1 MSHSF
6 TVQIRDEISSVLKKI
21 ESEIIS
27 SGGSFRGN
35 SGNGSFDVK
44 SPIGTIKAEYFVIS
58 DNEIRFTIKDKP
70 SILGYG
76 IIETLVKR
84 YFS

>member
-6 TVQIRDEISSVLKKI
+6 TVQIRDEISSVLKNI

-27 SGGSFRGN
+27 SGGGFQGN
-35 SGNGSFDVK
+35 SDNGSFDVK
-44 SPIGTIKAEYFVIS
+44 SPLGTIKGEYSCIS
-58 DNEIRFTIKDKP
+58 DNEIRITIKDKP
-70 SILGYG
+70 FIIGYG
-76 IIETLVKR
+76 IIETVVKE

>member
-1 MSHSF
+1 VSHSF
-6 TVQIRDEISSVLKKI
+6 TVHIRDEISSVLKNI

-35 SGNGSFDVK
+35 SGNDSLDVK

-70 SILGYG
+70 FILGYG

>member
-6 TVQIRDEISSVLKKI
+6 TVQISDEISSVLKKI

-27 SGGSFRGN
+27 SGGSFQGN
-35 SGNGSFDVK
+35 SENGSFDVK
-44 SPIGTIKAEYFVIS
+44 SLVGTIRGEYCCIS
-58 DNEIRFTIKDKP
+58 DNEIRITIKDKP
-70 SILGYG
+70 FILGYG
-76 IIETLVKR
+76 IIETEVKE

>member
-27 SGGSFRGN
+27 SGGSFQGN
-35 SGNGSFDVK
+35 SENGSFDVK
-44 SPIGTIKAEYFVIS
+44 SLLGIIKGKCSCIS
-58 DNEIRFTIKDKP
+58 DNEIRITIKEKP
-70 SILGYG
+70 FIIGYG
-76 IIETLVKR
+76 IIESEVKE

>member
-27 SGGSFRGN
+27 SGGSFQGN
-35 SGNGSFDVK
+35 SENGSFDVK
-44 SPIGTIKAEYFVIS
+44 SLLGIIKGKYSCIS
-58 DNEIRFTIKDKP
+58 DNEIRITIKEKP
-70 SILGYG
+70 FIIGYG
-76 IIETLVKR
+76 IIESEVKE